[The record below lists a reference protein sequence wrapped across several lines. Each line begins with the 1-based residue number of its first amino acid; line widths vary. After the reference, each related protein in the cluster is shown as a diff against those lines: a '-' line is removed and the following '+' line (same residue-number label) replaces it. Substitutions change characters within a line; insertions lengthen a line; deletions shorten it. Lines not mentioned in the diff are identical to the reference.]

1 MPLDPSEQP
10 ANLLPLASLWHRAA
24 AIIFDSL
31 LLGIVGHGL
40 GWFFWSTW
48 YQIGPYG
55 RLVGLPIMLLYFGL
69 LNSHLGGGQTLG
81 KRFVKIAVCNAA
93 GQPIGLARSLLRITI
108 LATPLMLVGWALPI
122 FEIDL
127 LHWLQLSLVLGLSIA
142 LLYTLLFNK
151 ASRQGWH
158 DLLCGSYVV
167 HLEGQRVA
175 SYPPTSARHSRL
187 AMLLIGLATGLAG
200 FLTFVQ
206 PADPAPTAS
215 ALEPLRHTLV
225 AQNRFFTVRVTDR
238 LLPGQQPEAGR
249 LLDVVVWHKGYL
261 TTPEAQDM
269 LLNDLAATALAETPG
284 IDEFELLNISVSLAY
299 DLGIAQRSLTI
310 SAYQSIPEWRQSLA
324 AP

>member
-1 MPLDPSEQP
+1 
-10 ANLLPLASLWHRAA
+10 
-24 AIIFDSL
+24 
-31 LLGIVGHGL
+31 
-40 GWFFWSTW
+40 
-48 YQIGPYG
+48 
-55 RLVGLPIMLLYFGL
+55 
-69 LNSHLGGGQTLG
+69 
-81 KRFVKIAVCNAA
+81 
-93 GQPIGLARSLLRITI
+93 TI

-206 PADPAPTAS
+206 PADPAPTAN

-249 LLDVVVWHKGYL
+249 LLDVVVWH
-261 TTPEAQDM
+261 
-269 LLNDLAATALAETPG
+269 
-284 IDEFELLNISVSLAY
+284 
-299 DLGIAQRSLTI
+299 
-310 SAYQSIPEWRQSLA
+310 
-324 AP
+324 